1 RLAEKIALLVNT
13 RKISDLGDIRD
24 ESSKRGGMRLVILLK
39 RAANPHVVLNQL
51 YKRTQLQDT
60 FGVNVVALVDG
71 VPRTLSLDRLIRHYI
86 DHQVDVVTRR
96 SRYELRKAEERDHI
110 IQGLLIALANID
122 EVIAVIRGSADTPQ
136 ARDRLMERFELSEI
150 QANYILDMPLK
161 RLTRLAR
168 EELEREHDEL
178 VAAIAR
184 LQELLANPEK
194 LLGLIKDE
202 LVEVRKKYADGRR
215 TEIRAD
221 EGDLDVQDL
230 IQEQDV
236 IITITRTGY
245 VKRLPVE
252 TYRRQG
258 RGGKGVI
265 GGN

>member
-1 RLAEKIALLVNT
+1 
-13 RKISDLGDIRD
+13 
-24 ESSKRGGMRLVILLK
+24 M
-39 RAANPHVVLNQL
+39 
-51 YKRTQLQDT
+51 
-60 FGVNVVALVDG
+60 
-71 VPRTLSLDRLIRHYI
+71 
-86 DHQVDVVTRR
+86 VTRR
-96 SRYELRKAEERDHI
+96 SRYELRRAEERDHI

-202 LVEVRKKYADGRR
+202 LVEVRK
-215 TEIRAD
+215 
-221 EGDLDVQDL
+221 
-230 IQEQDV
+230 
-236 IITITRTGY
+236 
-245 VKRLPVE
+245 
-252 TYRRQG
+252 
-258 RGGKGVI
+258 
-265 GGN
+265 